1 MDFQKKYLRLI
12 ESAVPFTIKDQKVK
26 IRFFRFNR
34 SDSGLASRETPF
46 EREFLDS
53 IRLGKVESIQALSRD
68 SARRLEMSR
77 NWEFVKRC
85 AKESAHT
92 DDPEI
97 VRLDF
102 PDNLSIWKNLG
113 LYLVETYS
121 QKSNGIGLDLP
132 RQLRPTCPKAS

>member
-92 DDPEI
+92 DDPKI
-97 VRLDF
+97 VRSDL
-102 PDNLSIWKNLG
+102 PDNLSINNLEESWSHQ
-113 LYLVETYS
+113 VFT
-121 QKSNGIGLDLP
+121 
-132 RQLRPTCPKAS
+132 